1 MQLEWERIW
10 TKVWL
15 LGGLESDM
23 PEPGDYISTE
33 IGRESV
39 LLVRQERRHRARRST
54 TSACIAAT
62 ACAPTGIGS
71 ADSFKCQYHH
81 WEYDIDGAFKRIP
94 DLETFPQGAPP
105 CRGLVEVRCDTWGGF
120 VWFSLN
126 PDVDPLR
133 DFLDPM
139 PLHLDPYNFPKMALT
154 RDITVEWDCNWKTS
168 VDAFNESYHVQGIHP
183 QLMWYLHDLDI
194 QIDCYERH
202 NRYLIP
208 FATWSPR
215 VRRPPSIPDPIKVIM
230 KTAGMDPAD
239 YDEPLENLRR
249 DVQQLKRKH
258 GPAQGKDYS
267 RLNDDQL
274 TDDYHYLIFPN
285 VTLNVHA
292 DDLMLFRQR
301 PHPTDP
307 DRMFYDIWTFELV
320 PDGQGAAGAATS
332 PAFSSMARSRSASC
346 STRTPRTCPACRPAC
361 IPPPSRDCGS
371 VRRNCAS
378 AISTRSSTTTS
389 TALAANRPAPP
400 EREAI
405 HERPYFS
412 EASTHDS
419 TTQQGAVAARLPADE
434 DDPRVRGATARRDR
448 NRRDPGLHAPV
459 RGPGSRRGRRLR
471 APRRCRLHREHAPRP
486 RPLHR
491 EGLRRQGHD
500 ARDLRS
506 RDGLCKGKGG
516 SMHIADV
523 TKGMLGANAIVGGG
537 PPLAVGAAIAC
548 RNRGNNNVSIAF
560 GGDGSCNQGTVFEAM
575 NMAVV
580 LKVPAI
586 FVFENNGYS
595 EHTGKDYAVG
605 SKDIAGRA
613 RGFGMPAEKCDGADF
628 FSVYEAAG
636 RLIERARDAAKARR
650 RSRRRSRASTAI
662 SRATR
667 SSIAPRTK

>member
-1 MQLEWERIW
+1 MASDPADNPLVKASTTPAYRKVKRVTPENSPVTPAEKAPDPELGHEPISKERYTSREFMQLEWDRIW
-10 TKVWL
+10 TKIWL

-23 PEPGDYISTE
+23 PEAGDYISTE

-39 LLVRQERRHRARRST
+39 LLVRQDDGTVRGFYNVCLHRGNRLR
-54 TSACIAAT
+54 
-62 ACAPTGIGS
+62 PPGLGS

-81 WEYDIDGAFKRIP
+81 WEYNIDGAFKRIP

-133 DFLDPM
+133 DFLEPM

-202 NRYLIP
+202 SRYLIP

-249 DVQQLKRKH
+249 DVQQWKRKH

-285 VTLNVHA
+285 VSLNVHA

-320 PDGQGAAGAATS
+320 ADGHE
-332 PAFSSMARSRSASC
+332 
-346 STRTPRTCPACRPAC
+346 
-361 IPPPSRDCGS
+361 
-371 VRRNCAS
+371 
-378 AISTRSSTTTS
+378 
-389 TALAANRPAPP
+389 PP
-400 EREAI
+400 ERPRHQHFRHGEKSI
-405 HERPYFS
+405 GLVL
-412 EASTHDS
+412 D
-419 TTQQGAVAARLPADE
+419 QDAANLPGVQAGMHSAAFKGLWIGSQE
-434 DDPRVRGATARRDR
+434 LRIRHFHKVIDD
-448 NRRDPGLHAPV
+448 HIY
-459 RGPGSRRGRRLR
+459 GPGK
-471 APRRCRLHREHAPRP
+471 RP
-486 RPLHR
+486 P
-491 EGLRRQGHD
+491 
-500 ARDLRS
+500 
-506 RDGLCKGKGG
+506 
-516 SMHIADV
+516 
-523 TKGMLGANAIVGGG
+523 
-537 PPLAVGAAIAC
+537 GAA
-548 RNRGNNNVSIAF
+548 
-560 GGDGSCNQGTVFEAM
+560 
-575 NMAVV
+575 
-580 LKVPAI
+580 
-586 FVFENNGYS
+586 
-595 EHTGKDYAVG
+595 
-605 SKDIAGRA
+605 
-613 RGFGMPAEKCDGADF
+613 
-628 FSVYEAAG
+628 
-636 RLIERARDAAKARR
+636 
-650 RSRRRSRASTAI
+650 
-662 SRATR
+662 
-667 SSIAPRTK
+667 